1 MKVLQ
6 ALGLTNRIASQIIVL
21 LTLAGLAAWVAIA
34 SVLFT
39 IAPEF
44 ELSPMATRHA
54 ATITTILRGIE
65 AIPAAD
71 RGTLLSAFRTDD
83 FAATFLDGKP
93 DRFRQVINIPERL
106 RKWAESQLPPGVKL
120 LGSYEDGDSH
130 IAVIVALTDGQLV
143 DFHLTNRAQLR
154 FTFPVVLM
162 VAFFGASMAL
172 LLVWALRRLVAPL
185 SRFAMAV
192 DRFGVEGHEAELRE
206 EGPEEI
212 KRAARAF
219 NRMQHR
225 IQRMIEDRTRM
236 LMAISHDLRT
246 PLTRLRLHVEE
257 VAGEGS
263 KRRMLDDID
272 LMNASIE
279 SAISYVRDGGATET
293 PEMTDLPSIIQTIC
307 SQFEDSGHTVTYVGP
322 RHLEVSCL
330 PGALERA
337 IANLI
342 DNAVKFGGAA
352 TVRLATPHGRDI
364 AIDVEDEGPG
374 IPDIEKARV
383 TEPFYR
389 ADATRHSVGG
399 FGLGLSIA
407 LTVARHHRGSLT
419 LHDRTPRGLRAR
431 LTFPLHGPPNATSR
445 PSDC

>member
-6 ALGLTNRIASQIIVL
+6 ALGLTNRIASQIVVML
-21 LTLAGLAAWVAIA
+21 VLAGFAAWAAIA

-54 ATITTILRGIE
+54 ATIITMLRGME

-71 RGTLLSAFRTDD
+71 RKRLISGYQANDLSVTLLDE
-83 FAATFLDGKP
+83 KP
-93 DRFRQVINIPERL
+93 NRFQNPISVPDRL
-106 RKWAESQLPPGVKL
+106 RKWADGLLPPGVRVI
-120 LGSYEDGDSH
+120 GSYEDGSSH
-130 IAVIVALTDGQLV
+130 VTVIAVLTDGQLV
-143 DFHLTNRAQLR
+143 AFRLARGPHLELA
-154 FTFPVVLM
+154 FPIVLM
-162 VAFFGASMAL
+162 MTFFGAAMTL
-172 LLVWALRRLVAPL
+172 LLVWALRRLVTPL
-185 SRFAMAV
+185 SRFAMAA
-192 DRFGVEGHEAELRE
+192 DRFGIEGHEADLKE

-236 LMAISHDLRT
+236 LMTISHDLRT

-257 VAGEGS
+257 PDTEGS
-263 KRRMLDDID
+263 RRRMLDDIA

-279 SAISYVRDGGATET
+279 SAISYVRGGGGSEA
-293 PEMTDLPSIIQTIC
+293 PEVTDLPSIIQTIC
-307 SQFEDSGHTVTYVGP
+307 SQFEDSGQTVTYVGP
-322 RHLEVSCL
+322 QHLEVSCL

-337 IANLI
+337 ITNLI

-364 AIDVEDEGPG
+364 AIDVEDDGPG

-383 TEPFYR
+383 VEPFYR
-389 ADATRHSVGG
+389 ADSTRHSIGG

-407 LTVARHHRGSLT
+407 HTVARHHGGSLT
-419 LHDRTPRGLRAR
+419 LHDRLPRGLRAR
-431 LTFPLHGPPNATSR
+431 LSFPLREPISR
-445 PSDC
+445 PTRR